1 MAAENFAEYIL
12 SEKDWIRKME
22 IVFYLRKRTGIFY
35 DNSVIFKTLLTKL
48 FIDNFDLG
56 VDKNEVVT
64 ASLLWSCKKE
74 TTNKDLY
81 ASTNQR
87 GKGAAIAAY
96 TARGA
101 LGKCSQYTASIT
113 VGKNKKKDNC

>member
-1 MAAENFAEYIL
+1 MDKINKMNLFMEN
-12 SEKDWIRKME
+12 
-22 IVFYLRKRTGIFY
+22 
-35 DNSVIFKTLLTKL
+35 
-48 FIDNFDLG
+48 LG
-56 VDKNEVVT
+56 PKKKKQ
-64 ASLLWSCKKE
+64 LKE

>member
-1 MAAENFAEYIL
+1 MDKINKMNLFMEN
-12 SEKDWIRKME
+12 
-22 IVFYLRKRTGIFY
+22 
-35 DNSVIFKTLLTKL
+35 
-48 FIDNFDLG
+48 LG
-56 VDKNEVVT
+56 PKKKKQ
-64 ASLLWSCKKE
+64 LKE

-81 ASTNQR
+81 ASTNPR